1 MQAILDIFKALSDQ
15 TRLRIVNL
23 LYKAKT
29 ELCVCEFVDAL
40 EESQYNIS
48 RHLKVLK
55 QAGMINE
62 RKEGRWV
69 YYALVKEPGFQIA
82 LLKALSSYSDESIKK
97 DEIELEERLRLREN
111 GKCLLGIQKKE
122 LRNTQNIRIKR

>member
-1 MQAILDIFKALSDQ
+1 MEAILDIFKALSDQ
-15 TRLRIVNL
+15 TRVRIVNI

-55 QAGMINE
+55 QAEMIEE

-69 YYALVKEPGFQIA
+69 YYSLLKEPEFQKS
-82 LLKALSSYSDESIKK
+82 LFKALSAVSDTTLDN
-97 DEIELEERLRLREN
+97 DEKELEKRLKLREN
-111 GKCLLGIQKKE
+111 GKCLLGIQKKQ
-122 LRNTQNIRIKR
+122 LQNT